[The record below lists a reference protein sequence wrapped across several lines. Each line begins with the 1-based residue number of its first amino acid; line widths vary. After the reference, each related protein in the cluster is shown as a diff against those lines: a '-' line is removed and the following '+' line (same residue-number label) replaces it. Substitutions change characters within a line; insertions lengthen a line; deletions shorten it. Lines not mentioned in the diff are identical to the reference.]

1 MVRLFRQLTKSGL
14 RKLGF
19 GIWAINS
26 TETLNFE
33 NLLYVL
39 FQKFKVVTFLHI
51 GAHDGKSF
59 SDPLYHFV
67 TRNPHRVS
75 GVMFEPVKETYK
87 KLVSNLGHIKS
98 IRLVNMAVH
107 PYDKQVTIHKYSQ
120 VKGAL
125 AAVASGHST
134 TDLTRLDTRKFGVG
148 PAAVQREVVSAMTI
162 SDALKWVSGFN
173 DYGLHVICMDTEG
186 LDFDLLDSID
196 FKTTKPFV
204 IRFEHNL
211 CDSKKQSY
219 RDRYFSV
226 LERLNREGYQVFTE
240 LNDAVAVSREMIPF
254 IVEQNEG

>member
-19 GIWAINS
+19 GVWAINS

-39 FQKFKVVTFLHI
+39 FQKFEVVTFLHI

-67 TRNPHRVS
+67 TRNPQRVS

-87 KLVSNLGHIKS
+87 KLVGNLGHIKS
-98 IRLVNMAVH
+98 IRLVNMAIH

-120 VKGAL
+120 VKGSL
-125 AAVASGHST
+125 AAEALGHST
-134 TDLTRLDTRKFGVG
+134 TDVTRLDTRKFGVG
-148 PAAVQREVVSAMTI
+148 PEVVQREIVSAITI
-162 SDALKWVSGFN
+162 SDALKWVSGFD

-211 CDSKKQSY
+211 CTSKYQSN
-219 RDRYFSV
+219 RGRYFSV

-254 IVEQNEG
+254 IVEQIEG